1 MLFDVVAII
10 ELFIITA
17 PASKLSGFL
26 SGSAGQGD
34 AEI

>member
-1 MLFDVVAII
+1 MPIVSIDRGKIRSL
-10 ELFIITA
+10 TA